1 MTHDDDNTW
10 GRNGTLSIKS
20 KGVGCLVVVV
30 VVLMMMVS
38 LVWLW
43 VGGSVGVKGINRS
56 SWIWKGGLMDGMEL
70 AG

>member
-10 GRNGTLSIKS
+10 GRNETLSIKS
-20 KGVGCLVVVV
+20 KGVGCL

-56 SWIWKGGLMDGMEL
+56 SWIWKGGLMDRMEL